1 MFKRYGV
8 SIGIAVLLVIS
19 CILIYQKINP
29 AKLPENLVI
38 GTGRMDGDIIS
49 LNARY
54 LGRIQSIKIDDGD
67 SVKKGETV
75 ALQQSSEYL
84 AQEKAVQAE
93 IAAAKDDITAMQ
105 QNYVISKKSFAIDVD
120 KAQKSVHIFVS
131 KIAALTK
138 NIATLRS
145 NVMQDKRD
153 YKRLEALFHK
163 GVSNKQKIE
172 HSELKLTDDSN
183 TLGMLLQQK
192 LQLQTSLGVAK
203 DDLNLAKNN
212 EKSLEVM
219 LKKIQSA
226 SKRLEALRA
235 KQSVLQITIR
245 HLQIV
250 SPIDG
255 FVLQKVALVG
265 EVIPTG
271 GVIATL
277 IDPKTLYLKM
287 FVDTLQNG
295 RIKIGDKAVIFL
307 DSAPNRAIAAKVV
320 SIAQQAEFTPKEV
333 SVRSDRIQRVYAVH
347 LKPLHVDPLLKLGIP
362 AVGVISTDGKGL
374 PTSLHQVPSI

>member
-93 IAAAKDDITAMQ
+93 MAAAKDDITAMQ
-105 QNYVISKKSFAIDVD
+105 QNYTISKESFAIDVD